1 MHICA
6 GPEDPHAEH
15 SEECQTISHHS
26 IVACLCS
33 ILGPDVHVL
42 PEEKGRD
49 NPDSDG
55 NISAIPEAIFFH
67 SHFSISVYLIYY

>member
-1 MHICA
+1 MVDASRQVWQHEGVHLMHICA

-15 SEECQTISHHS
+15 SEERQTISHHS

-49 NPDSDG
+49 NPDSD
-55 NISAIPEAIFFH
+55 
-67 SHFSISVYLIYY
+67 